1 MDHNWLVK
9 RDGDGLP
16 VAKGRVCIDPTH
28 VESGDP
34 INSELLATEWAKMY
48 GPVPYT
54 DITTIIG
61 ATLQYADQNGY
72 PLSEG
77 RMWKDDVSNAV
88 SLMLFDTESIRRAA
102 ILIHAPPE
110 VCSAT
115 NLPPVFCILLRSCFF
130 GWGGASFAFG
140 VFTRALRQ
148 IIPSHMYGIFDMFVD
163 DLMGFAHHSVVAR
176 GQQTAQYTETIRPSN
191 RGCRKL
197 LWAFFLVPQ
206 AAHQERPSIATGILP
221 GAALIFSLPLLY
233 STARHVY
240 VCSTF
245 ESTNCRHLRRPENHH
260 IQCMVL
266 H

>member
-16 VAKGRVCIDPTH
+16 VAKGRVCIDPMH
-28 VESGDP
+28 VEGGDP

-88 SLMLFDTESIRRAA
+88 SLMPFDTESICRAA

-140 VFTRALRQ
+140 VFTRALKQ

-163 DLMGFAHHSVVAR
+163 DLMGFAHHSFVAR
-176 GQQTAQYTETIRPSN
+176 DQQTAQYTETIRPSN

-197 LWAFFLVPQ
+197 LWAFFFLVPQ

-221 GAALIFSLPLLY
+221 AALIFSLPLLY

-245 ESTNCRHLRRPENHH
+245 E
-260 IQCMVL
+260 
-266 H
+266 